1 MVIDREIIQM
11 YSSTFPQNCTTATM
25 TVHQG
30 VLIYDGADT
39 RLYMFSKSLNT
50 LLFVS
55 KGF

>member
-11 YSSTFPQNCTTATM
+11 YSTFPENCTTAIM
-25 TVHQG
+25 TVHEG

-39 RLYMFSKSLNT
+39 RLYMFNKSHNT

-55 KGF
+55 EGF